1 MISPSETSQSYFDKV
16 SGPHVLKHSYN
27 KYRCINTN
35 NGISGICLWY
45 TFCKWMYVLF
55 KSLTETSQRV
65 EHCYCIKYCSVIVF
79 RLKTFVTDRV
89 LVNGHNIIK
98 WAFKVFVRETH
109 LFLIRIEIYQCGLL
123 MMSICITPLVHVVM
137 GAKISNHRSAQI
149 LCYDGYIW
157 RTIITHHRKDRRRCD
172 F

>member
-35 NGISGICLWY
+35 NGISGSCLWY

-55 KSLTETSQRV
+55 TSLTETWQRV
-65 EHCYCIKYCSVIVF
+65 EHCYCIKYCGVIVF

-109 LFLIRIEIYQCGLL
+109 IFLIWIEIYQCGLL
-123 MMSICITPLVHVVM
+123 MKSICITPLVHVVM
-137 GAKISNHRSAQI
+137 GDLQYIPRNMHTVLLCFALLWLCNRS
-149 LCYDGYIW
+149 
-157 RTIITHHRKDRRRCD
+157 
-172 F
+172 